1 MLKRVR
7 IQNFRSLDIDV
18 ELDPIT
24 VLIGRSGTGKS
35 NFLHALRWLRETL
48 QNGNLGVARGDRN
61 LSASAKVPYSLRF
74 ELTFSVPGFKDDFRF
89 VAEWVFASNGTTRE
103 ELLLGEQIIYKREG
117 SKLVHGP
124 KTASPS
130 PDIGSH
136 FALGRLTGSREAT
149 RAFAFLTQSLGYYSF
164 SEHILEKGDKAHSD
178 DDLGGNAL
186 VAINAIT
193 NDLEHPDNWYSIIDA
208 LRTLNPSVYSVELN
222 LPQRNS
228 VTVTHMISDTSL
240 QMQLPEESEG
250 FRRFLA
256 HLVALYQS
264 PRKQALLFEEPEK
277 GIHPGALATLA
288 NEFRRCPEEGRGQVI
303 LTTHSPQLLDHFD
316 IANIR
321 VVEIENY
328 VTRIR
333 PVSEE
338 QLEAVKEHL
347 LEPGELLTVNLA
359 QGEPVGSAEAQ

>member
-18 ELDPIT
+18 VLDPIT

-48 QNGNLGVARGDRN
+48 RTGNVGLACGDRN
-61 LSASAKVPYSLRF
+61 LSATAKKPYSLRF
-74 ELTFSVPGFKDDFRF
+74 DLTFSVPGFKDDFRF
-89 VAEWVFASNGTTRE
+89 VAEWVIASDGTMRE
-103 ELLLGEQIIYKREG
+103 ELFLGENTVYKREG
-117 SKLVHGP
+117 SKLVKGP
-124 KTASPS
+124 KTASAAS
-130 PDIGSH
+130 DIGSH

-149 RAFAFLTQSLGYYSF
+149 RAFAFLTQSLGCYSF
-164 SEHILEKGDKAHSD
+164 NEHILLKGDKAQND
-178 DDLGGNAL
+178 DDLKGHAL
-186 VAINAIT
+186 EAINAIT
-193 NDLEHPDNWYSIIDA
+193 NDLEHPDDWYSIIDA
-208 LRTLNPSVYSVELN
+208 LRTLNPSVYSIELN

-228 VTVTHMISDTSL
+228 VTVTHMIGDTSL
-240 QMQLPEESEG
+240 QMQLQEESEG

-256 HLVALYQS
+256 HLVALYRS
-264 PRKQALLFEEPEK
+264 PRKQVLLFEEPEK

-303 LTTHSPQLLDHFD
+303 LTTHSPQFLDHFD
-316 IANIR
+316 ITNVR
-321 VVEIENY
+321 VVEMENY

-333 PVSEE
+333 PVSEG

-347 LEPGELLTVNLA
+347 LEPGELLTLNLA
-359 QGEPVGSAEAQ
+359 QGEPVESTEAL